1 MGSVDANSGAA
12 DETRWHTANE
22 YQDAFCR
29 LDESITVVQRRM
41 LVAHAEAPDC
51 MLSVRQ
57 LAAAGGYDKPN
68 VTYSQYG
75 RLGHLIASSLG
86 ITEPWKV
93 WTHFIGHG
101 FRAESGELIWKMHPA
116 LVQALIALGWASRSS
131 IRTSLED
138 IALASDADDFPT
150 LKTEREIL
158 VQARIGQGPFR
169 IALLRY
175 WGACAVSGVSEP
187 AVLRASHIKP
197 WRDATNVERLDP
209 NNGILLAAHIDA
221 LFDAGLITFEV
232 AGTIRLSSLLADEDL
247 QQLGVFSSMQLRH
260 ITADHEVYMRHHRQF
275 VFRTGDRPTTQSAAS
290 TAKRSNI
297 CSTGPR

>member
-1 MGSVDANSGAA
+1 MDSVDANSEES
-12 DETRWHTANE
+12 DETRWHTVND
-22 YQDAFCR
+22 YQNALCR
-29 LDESITVVQRRM
+29 LDGSITVVQRRM

-57 LAAAGGYDKPN
+57 LAAAGGHHKPN

-75 RLGHLIASSLG
+75 RLGHLIADSLG
-86 ITEPWKV
+86 VAELWKV
-93 WTHFIGHG
+93 WTHFIGQG
-101 FRAESGELIWKMHPA
+101 FRAESGELIWKMHPE
-116 LVQALIALGWASRSS
+116 LVQALVVLGWASRSS

-138 IALASDADDFPT
+138 IALATDAEDFPT
-150 LKTEREIL
+150 LETERELLI
-158 VQARIGQGPFR
+158 QARIGQGPFR

-209 NNGILLAAHIDA
+209 HNGILLAAHIDA
-221 LFDAGLITFEV
+221 LFDAGLITFEM

-247 QQLGVFSSMQLRH
+247 QQLGIFSSMQLRH
-260 ITADHEVYMRHHRQF
+260 ITAEHEVYMQHHRQF
-275 VFRTGDRPTTQSAAS
+275 VFRTGDRLKTQSAAPI
-290 TAKRSNI
+290 AKRSNI
-297 CSTGPR
+297 GSTGPR